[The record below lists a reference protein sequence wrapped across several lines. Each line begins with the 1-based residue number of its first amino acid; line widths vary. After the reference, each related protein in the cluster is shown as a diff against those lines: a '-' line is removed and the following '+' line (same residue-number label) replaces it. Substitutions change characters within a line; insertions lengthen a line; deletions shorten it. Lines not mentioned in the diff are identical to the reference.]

1 MFRAPLLATLRRPC
15 RRLAWLLIAAQL
27 LLAGSA
33 TLAEERVAVL
43 LSEGGGFHREF
54 VEALQRALDDP
65 SISGRSLSLVELT
78 DLPERADDPR
88 LGGASLLVAVGVR
101 AMRAA
106 AERSDLPPTLNV
118 LVPRASYERVL
129 AESARRRPRTQF
141 SVIYLD
147 QPLSRQLALIR
158 ALFPG
163 KPRVG
168 VLLGPE
174 SSAFLPRLRAEEARG
189 GPGVVSEKVLSEL
202 EIIPALARVLREAD
216 LLLALPDSTVFTRD
230 SARPILLTAYRH
242 RKPMLGFSQAYVN
255 AGALAAVFSTP
266 AQIARQTAE
275 ILDSSLA
282 RRSSLP
288 AASHPRYFSVAVNR
302 AVARGL
308 AIEAPADEALR
319 AELAGSPDGE

>member
-1 MFRAPLLATLRRPC
+1 MSCVPLLTSLRRRC
-15 RRLAWLLIAAQL
+15 RRLAWVLIAAQL

-33 TLAEERVAVL
+33 ALAEERIAVL
-43 LSEGGGFHREF
+43 LSESGGFHREF
-54 VEALQRALDDP
+54 VDALQRTLDDH
-65 SISGRSLSLVELT
+65 SIGGRSLIELT
-78 DLPERADDPR
+78 ELPERVDDPR
-88 LGGASLLVAVGVR
+88 LAGVSVLVAVGVR

>member
-1 MFRAPLLATLRRPC
+1 MSLAPLLATLRRPC

-33 TLAEERVAVL
+33 ALAQERVAVL

-54 VEALQRALDDP
+54 VDSLQRALDDP
-65 SISGRSLSLVELT
+65 SISRPSLIELT

-118 LVPRASYERVL
+118 LVPRSSYERVL

-141 SVIYLD
+141 SAIYLD

-158 ALFPG
+158 KLFPG

-202 EIIPALARVLREAD
+202 EIIPALARVLRDAD
-216 LLLALPDSTVFTRD
+216 LLLALPDSVVFTRD

-242 RKPMLGFSQAYVN
+242 GKPLLGFSQAYVN

-282 RRSSLP
+282 RRSVLP
-288 AASHPRYFSVAVNR
+288 AASYPRYFSVSVNR

-319 AELAGSPDGE
+319 AALAVGPDGE

>member
-1 MFRAPLLATLRRPC
+1 MSCVPLLTSLRRRC

-33 TLAEERVAVL
+33 ALAEERIAVL
-43 LSEGGGFHREF
+43 LSESGGFHREF
-54 VEALQRALDDP
+54 VDALQRTLDDH
-65 SISGRSLSLVELT
+65 SIGGRSLIELT
-78 DLPERADDPR
+78 ELPERVDDPR
-88 LGGASLLVAVGVR
+88 LAGVSVLVAVGVR

-118 LVPRASYERVL
+118 LVPRSSYERVL
-129 AESARRRPRTQF
+129 AESARRRPRAQF

>member
-1 MFRAPLLATLRRPC
+1 MSLAPLLATLRRPC

-27 LLAGSA
+27 LLASA
-33 TLAEERVAVL
+33 ALLAEERVAVL

-54 VEALQRALDDP
+54 VDSLQRALDDP
-65 SISGRSLSLVELT
+65 SISRPSLIELT

-118 LVPRASYERVL
+118 LVPRSSYERVL

-141 SVIYLD
+141 SAIYLD

-158 ALFPG
+158 KLFPG

-202 EIIPALARVLREAD
+202 EIIPALARVLRDAD
-216 LLLALPDSTVFTRD
+216 LLLALPDSVVFTRD

-242 RKPMLGFSQAYVN
+242 GKPLLGFSQAYVN

-282 RRSSLP
+282 RRSVLP
-288 AASHPRYFSVAVNR
+288 AASYPRYFSVSVNR

-319 AELAGSPDGE
+319 AALAVGPDGE

>member
-1 MFRAPLLATLRRPC
+1 MSRAPLLATLRRRC
-15 RRLAWLLIAAQL
+15 RRLAWLLIAAQAL
-27 LLAGSA
+27 LFGSA
-33 TLAEERVAVL
+33 ALAEERIAVL
-43 LSEGGGFHREF
+43 LSESGGFHREF
-54 VEALQRALDDP
+54 VDALQRTLDDH
-65 SISGRSLSLVELT
+65 SIGGRSLIELT
-78 DLPERADDPR
+78 ELPERVDDPR
-88 LGGASLLVAVGVR
+88 LAGVSVLVAVGVR

-288 AASHPRYFSVAVNR
+288 VASHPRYFSVAVNR

-319 AELAGSPDGE
+319 AALAVGPDGE